1 MECSQDLLELVG
13 EEVMSCVRRQ
23 EQIGEEARIVF
34 PGEIYRHEA
43 LCLMINKIV
52 NKCGS
57 MWSNCYSPAEVKEIQ
72 RLELSELK
80 EQYRHKMDYT
90 RCVASLDIAEE
101 ASQTNQ
107 AEILI
112 NEKADTTNMT
122 NGMIDDY
129 EEEDYEYNIVIDT
142 LDMTAVKEKSGGSHC
157 DQQSCKVELV
167 DNTENPGFF
176 GAINKLLQPLF
187 SLEL

>member
-1 MECSQDLLELVG
+1 MDLLELVG

-23 EQIGEEARIVF
+23 EQIGEEAETVF
-34 PGEIYRHEA
+34 PGEVYRHEA

-52 NKCGS
+52 NKCGA
-57 MWSNCYSPAEVKEIQ
+57 MWSNCYSPAEVLEIQ

-80 EQYRHKMDYT
+80 DQYRHKMDYSL
-90 RCVASLDIAEE
+90 CVASLDIAEE
-101 ASQTNQ
+101 SSQTNQ

-112 NEKADTTNMT
+112 NEKADTTNRT
-122 NGMIDDY
+122 NGMIDEEE

-142 LDMTAVKEKSGGSHC
+142 LDMTAIKDKSGESHC

-167 DNTENPGFF
+167 DKTENPGFF

>member
-1 MECSQDLLELVG
+1 MDLLELVG

-23 EQIGEEARIVF
+23 EEIGEEARTVF

-57 MWSNCYSPAEVKEIQ
+57 MWSNCYSPSEVVEIQ

-80 EQYRHKMDYT
+80 DQYRHKMDYT
-90 RCVASLDIAEE
+90 RCVASLEIAGEASQ

-112 NEKADTTNMT
+112 NEKADTTNRT

-129 EEEDYEYNIVIDT
+129 KEEDYEYNIVIDT
-142 LDMTAVKEKSGGSHC
+142 LDMTAREDKSGGSHC

>member
-1 MECSQDLLELVG
+1 MDLLELVG

-23 EQIGEEARIVF
+23 EQIGEEAETVF
-34 PGEIYRHEA
+34 PGEVYRHEA

-52 NKCGS
+52 NKCGA
-57 MWSNCYSPAEVKEIQ
+57 MWSNCYSPAEVLEIQ

-80 EQYRHKMDYT
+80 DQYRHKMDYSL
-90 RCVASLDIAEE
+90 CVASLDIAEE
-101 ASQTNQ
+101 SSQTNQ

-129 EEEDYEYNIVIDT
+129 KEEDYEYNIVIDT
-142 LDMTAVKEKSGGSHC
+142 RDMTASASKEKSGGSHC